1 MTITKIRT
9 YIPGF
14 DEILFGGI
22 PERSIVL
29 LSGGP
34 GTGKSILG
42 KQFLYNGLIRGENGI
57 FVALEEHPV
66 AVRKSFKNFGWD
78 ISQFEK
84 EGKFAIIDAFTGGS
98 GTAIQREK
106 YIIKQVDD
114 VFELSDVLKQAI
126 KEIDAKRVVID
137 SISTLYLTKPATA
150 RGTVML
156 LKRVIS
162 GMGCTAIFISQV
174 SVGERGFG

>member
-1 MTITKIRT
+1 MIIKKIKT

-57 FVALEEHPV
+57 FVALEEHPI
-66 AVRKSFKNFGWD
+66 AIRKSFKNFGWD
-78 ISQFEK
+78 ITQFEK
-84 EGKFAIIDAFTGGS
+84 DGKFAI
-98 GTAIQREK
+98 
-106 YIIKQVDD
+106 
-114 VFELSDVLKQAI
+114 
-126 KEIDAKRVVID
+126 
-137 SISTLYLTKPATA
+137 
-150 RGTVML
+150 
-156 LKRVIS
+156 
-162 GMGCTAIFISQV
+162 
-174 SVGERGFG
+174 